1 MLTERGYGNAID
13 PPEFEPFEASFL
25 PGIPTQLSAEIPDGS
40 ISMSNSVPE
49 HSNLDHAETAQD
61 GMDMDVVVD
70 VEDRAEAEI
79 DRVM

>member
-25 PGIPTQLSAEIPDGS
+25 PGIPAQMSVEVPNGLVGLDKS
-40 ISMSNSVPE
+40 I
-49 HSNLDHAETAQD
+49 AQD
-61 GMDMDVVVD
+61 LNMDLKENDRDGMNMDVDVD
-70 VEDRAEAEI
+70 LEDDAEAEI